1 MARKQYRSEIGI
13 VRDIL
18 DVTADAGRG
27 GILVSQI
34 TRYANLSHYAALT
47 KCEKLVGAGL
57 VQYNKSGRNR
67 IFMITEKGLAFV
79 SEMDKFKRL
88 ADNLNLR
95 Y

>member
-27 GILVSQI
+27 GVLVSQI
-34 TRYANLSHYAALT
+34 TRYANLSHYAALS
-47 KCEKLVGAGL
+47 KCDKLVGAGL
-57 VQYNKSGRNR
+57 VQYNRTGRNR

-79 SEMDKFKRL
+79 RELENFKRL